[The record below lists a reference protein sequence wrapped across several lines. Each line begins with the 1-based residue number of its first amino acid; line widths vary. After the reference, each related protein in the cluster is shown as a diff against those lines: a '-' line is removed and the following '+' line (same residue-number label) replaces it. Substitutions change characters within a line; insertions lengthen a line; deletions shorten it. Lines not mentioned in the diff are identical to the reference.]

1 MESEILDA
9 ISYGKTINKQKVTIN
24 RIVNCLRNK
33 RDVSSWDEYSV
44 KASLLDLLTKVMID
58 D

>member
-1 MESEILDA
+1 MESETLDA

-24 RIVNCLRNK
+24 RIVKCLRNK

>member
-9 ISYGKTINKQKVTIN
+9 LSYGKTINKQKVTIN
-24 RIVNCLRNK
+24 RIVKCLRNK
-33 RDVSSWDEYSV
+33 CDVSSWDEYSV

>member
-9 ISYGKTINKQKVTIN
+9 ISYGKIINKQKLTI
-24 RIVNCLRNK
+24 
-33 RDVSSWDEYSV
+33 VSSRDEYSI

>member
-9 ISYGKTINKQKVTIN
+9 ISYGKTINKQKVTNN
-24 RIVNCLRNK
+24 RIVKCLRNK

-44 KASLLDLLTKVMID
+44 KASLLDLLNKVMID